1 MEDTSRENA
10 REKLAQAFQ
19 DNRERLL
26 RLAERHLNPVLRR
39 RVSPEDVVQEAA
51 GEACRWGGSFLENDD
66 LLLTQVEALIKNMQE
81 YYEALKDRDEERLR
95 FLLREGREI
104 KEALEE

>member
-1 MEDTSRENA
+1 MEDTSKDSA
-10 REKLAQAFQ
+10 REMLAQAFQ

-51 GEACRWGGSFLENDD
+51 AEACRWGASPK
-66 LLLTQVEALIKNMQE
+66 V
-81 YYEALKDRDEERLR
+81 
-95 FLLREGREI
+95 
-104 KEALEE
+104 

>member
-1 MEDTSRENA
+1 MEDTSRDSA

-39 RVSPEDVVQEAA
+39 RVSPNFLGSLGSQ
-51 GEACRWGGSFLENDD
+51 GG
-66 LLLTQVEALIKNMQE
+66 
-81 YYEALKDRDEERLR
+81 
-95 FLLREGREI
+95 
-104 KEALEE
+104 